1 MFDSS
6 LSLGKHQY
14 VLTSDNSDLKTLFPH
29 MSTFWLHKHP
39 KYNFHPNLQDIE
51 CGRNTIDI
59 RLECLRIS
67 ETTQLS
73 KMPLSVFILC

>member
-1 MFDSS
+1 
-6 LSLGKHQY
+6 
-14 VLTSDNSDLKTLFPH
+14 

-59 RLECLRIS
+59 RLEHLRIS